1 MVVSGNIKMAV
12 VQKLIYRS
20 STNIIKIQAIFLR
33 NGQANYK
40 VYIEIKR
47 TYKSLNNCLKEQS

>member
-1 MVVSGNIKMAV
+1 MVVAGNIKMAV

-33 NGQANYK
+33 NGQADRIAYM
-40 VYIEIKR
+40 EIQETPRQAKH
-47 TYKSLNNCLKEQS
+47 S